1 MKKAFLIFLVIVC
14 LAVAGWNAYL
24 LFTDQIDPRTG
35 WIILAVSIGVLFWNI
50 SVLRAYR
57 IRTGTV
63 VAVFLIL
70 ALIAMATSAF
80 AGIEP
85 LATYEKN
92 VIGWFSG
99 ISVTSNNPSG
109 TYVATVLGF
118 EQSIT
123 FKRSTVEFFDILE
136 GKRIFE
142 FSISQDGNSITSKNV
157 ATGETYTSNY
167 RYIKEYQIVVI
178 GQLEYHRQ

>member
-1 MKKAFLIFLVIVC
+1 MKKAFLILLVIVC
-14 LAVAGWNAYL
+14 LAVVVWTAYL
-24 LFTDQIDPRTG
+24 LITNQTDPIMG
-35 WIILAVSIGVLFWNI
+35 GVILAVDIGVLLWNI

-57 IRTGTV
+57 IRGGTV
-63 VAVFLIL
+63 VAVFVIV

-92 VIGWFSG
+92 VVGWFSG

-123 FKRSTVEFFDILE
+123 FKRSTVEFYDILD

-142 FSISQDGNSITSKNV
+142 FSISQDGNSITLKNV

-167 RYIKEYQIVVI
+167 RYIKEYQTVVI
-178 GQLEYHRQ
+178 GQLEYHR